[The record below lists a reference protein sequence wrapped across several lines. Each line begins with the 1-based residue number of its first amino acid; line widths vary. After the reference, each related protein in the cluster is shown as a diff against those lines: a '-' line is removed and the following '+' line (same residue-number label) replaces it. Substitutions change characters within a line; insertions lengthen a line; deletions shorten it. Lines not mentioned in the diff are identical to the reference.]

1 MKLFEFNRENYEV
14 TFSPELLT
22 IEVFKKIIDRDKT
35 KDKDISKK
43 EIAFIYFF
51 IDIKSDY
58 MYITDKNA
66 RVKEIKNDLHLPD
79 KWTIDKDIQTA
90 IDLYEERSTTVN
102 TSLYRSACIA
112 AMEISEYLKTTKA
125 LLEERTD
132 KGSAVTNINT
142 ITGALSKV
150 PAIMR
155 DLSAAQTEVIKE
167 QKITEGRSKGSR
179 VFNLYEDG
187 LNTNE

>member
-1 MKLFEFNRENYEV
+1 MNLFEFSRENYEV
-14 TFSPELLT
+14 TFTPELLM
-22 IEVFKKIIDRDKT
+22 IEVFKKIITRDKS
-35 KDKDISKK
+35 KDKSIAKK

-51 IDIKSDY
+51 VDIKSDY

-66 RVKEIKNDLHLPD
+66 RIKEIKNDLHLPD
-79 KWTIDKDIQTA
+79 IWKIDKDIQEA
-90 IDLYEERSTTVN
+90 LDLYEERSTTVN
-102 TSLYRSACIA
+102 TSLYKSACIA

-142 ITGALSKV
+142 ITGALAKV
-150 PAIMR
+150 PSIMR

-179 VFNLYEDG
+179 TFNIFEDG
-187 LNTNE
+187 LPNE